1 MSGDDALIKRARG
14 GDSDAFRVLV
24 ERHSRAAYKLA
35 LRVTGNCHD
44 AEDVVQDAFLKA
56 YRQLSRFESRASF
69 GTWIHR
75 ITMNCAVDLLRSRP
89 RRELAHEDEALEQMA
104 ASAADA
110 PGGTHSMS
118 PERLMASV
126 EMGDRVKVAMGR
138 LSALERAAFVLR
150 HFEGRSIADIGELLG
165 IRDNAAK
172 HCVFRA
178 VRKIRMALEP
188 FTT

>member
-1 MSGDDALIKRARG
+1 MSGDDALIRRARG

-44 AEDVVQDAFLKA
+44 AEDIVQDAFLKA
-56 YRQLSRFESRASF
+56 YRQLDRFESRASF

-75 ITMNCAVDLLRSRP
+75 ITMNCALDLLRSRP
-89 RRELAHEDEALEQMA
+89 RREQAHADEALEQI
-104 ASAADA
+104 ASAADTA
-110 PGGTHSMS
+110 RGAHSMS

-126 EMGDRVKVAMGR
+126 EMGDRVKAAMGR

-150 HFEGRSIADIGELLG
+150 HFEGRSIADIGQLLG

-178 VRKIRMALEP
+178 VRTIRMALET

>member
-1 MSGDDALIKRARG
+1 MSGDDALIKRARS

-24 ERHSRAAYKLA
+24 ERHSRAAYTLA

-56 YRQLSRFESRASF
+56 YRQLDRFESRASF

-89 RRELAHEDEALEQMA
+89 RRELAHEDEALEQL
-104 ASAADA
+104 ASATEA
-110 PGGTHSMS
+110 PGGAHAMS
-118 PERLMASV
+118 PERLMTSV
-126 EMGDRVKVAMGR
+126 EMRDRVKSAMGR

-150 HFEGRSIADIGELLG
+150 HFEGRSIADIGQLLG

>member
-1 MSGDDALIKRARG
+1 MSGDDALIRRARG

-44 AEDVVQDAFLKA
+44 AEDIVQDAFLKA
-56 YRQLSRFESRASF
+56 YRQLDRFESRASF

-75 ITMNCAVDLLRSRP
+75 ITMNCALDLLRSRP

-104 ASAADA
+104 SAADTA
-110 PGGTHSMS
+110 RGTHSMS

-150 HFEGRSIADIGELLG
+150 HFEGRSIADIGQLLG

>member
-1 MSGDDALIKRARG
+1 MFGDDALVERARG
-14 GDSDAFRVLV
+14 GDGDAFRVLV

-35 LRVTGNCHD
+35 LRVTGNCQ
-44 AEDVVQDAFLKA
+44 DVVQDAFLKA
-56 YRQLSRFESRASF
+56 YRQLDRFESRASF

-75 ITMNCAVDLLRSRP
+75 IAVNCAVDLLRSRP
-89 RRELAHEDEALEQMA
+89 RREQPHEDEALELMA
-104 ASAADA
+104 STID
-110 PGGTHSMS
+110 PRGRHGMS

-126 EMGDRVKVAMGR
+126 EMGDRIKAAMGR

-150 HFEGRSIADIGELLG
+150 HFEGRSIADIGQLLG

-178 VRKIRMALEP
+178 VRKIRTALEP
-188 FTT
+188 FAA